1 METYEIK
8 LLNTDE
14 IESGLKL
21 AWNVFMEFEAPV
33 YSDEGVEMF
42 RNFLYGGELQ
52 KMYNDGNFLM
62 WGCYVNKTLA
72 GIMAVR
78 NISHISLAFTEKAFH
93 RQGIGRMLFDTIK
106 EYVSSNS
113 DTDKITV
120 NSSPYGI
127 PFYHAVGFADTD
139 MEQIE
144 TGVRFTPMKYIF
156 KE

>member
-1 METYEIK
+1 MQNYEIK
-8 LLNTDE
+8 LLNTDKLDA
-14 IESGLKL
+14 GLKL

-33 YSDEGVEMF
+33 YSDEGVKMF

-52 KMYNDGNFLM
+52 RMYNDGSFLM
-62 WGCYVNKTLA
+62 WGCYVNNTLA

-78 NISHISLAFTEKAFH
+78 NVYHISLAFTEKAFH
-93 RQGIGRMLFDTIK
+93 RQGIGRMLFDTVK

-120 NSSPYGI
+120 NSSPYAI
-127 PFYHAVGFADTD
+127 PFYHAVGFIDTD

-144 TGVRFTPMKYIF
+144 TGVRFTPMKYIL
-156 KE
+156 KK